1 MLTMA
6 KVRIRNENVEFEVP
20 DGQPLMPYAQEKS
33 AMLFGCGKGECGTCI
48 CAVSKGKENVN
59 PKTQREE
66 MTLAKMSAYPTQ
78 RLACQIVIKK
88 GEVEIEY

>member
-1 MLTMA
+1 MA
-6 KVRIRNENVEFEVP
+6 KVRIRNEGVEFEVP
-20 DGQPLMPYAQEKS
+20 DNSPLMPYAQEKS
-33 AMLFGCGKGECGTCI
+33 GMLFGCGKGECGVCI

-66 MTLAKMSAYPTQ
+66 LTLAKMAAYPTQ